1 MSVLAY
7 LLINPAAGSTFFPAD
22 PFVITR
28 IQIACVDEN
37 GPVVVYVSGVLRFEI
52 FRIDPFNHSCHQ
64 VLHETNF
71 WATRNPAHSIWRGRV
86 ARVAD
91 ESGAAAS
98 KPPPECSWP
107 PPSPA
112 KFRERRASRD
122 GAATFD
128 SAAMRGEVTMTFAVL
143 QDQISTAATT
153 NTGMPCRLLC
163 GQFAQFARLTFD
175 VFVCSV

>member
-1 MSVLAY
+1 MRSRLFPYPPSIDLDCLEDVHGRHRRDHSMLLLFPTHPPNGRMLLPVLLRHSDARRFSYFLGCRTFATIAY
-7 LLINPAAGSTFFPAD
+7 LLINPAAGSTLFPAD

-28 IQIACVDEN
+28 IQIACVDEK
-37 GPVVVYVSGVLRFEI
+37 GPVVVMSGVLRFEI
-52 FRIDPFNHSCHQ
+52 FRMTRSITHVTQ

-98 KPPPECSWP
+98 KSPPECSWP

-112 KFRERRASRD
+112 K
-122 GAATFD
+122 
-128 SAAMRGEVTMTFAVL
+128 
-143 QDQISTAATT
+143 
-153 NTGMPCRLLC
+153 
-163 GQFAQFARLTFD
+163 
-175 VFVCSV
+175 